1 MPAENTQG
9 ERVVDTTT
17 AVSELIRDATARI
30 THLLTIEARIGAQ
43 ERRELEEAAEDL
55 RAALH
60 YLDTHLREL
69 EPHAGP

>member
-1 MPAENTQG
+1 LPAEPIDG
-9 ERVVDTTT
+9 EPAIDTAT

-30 THLLTIEARIGAQ
+30 SHLLTVEARIGVD

-60 YLDTHLREL
+60 YLDTHVRNITSQ
-69 EPHAGP
+69 GGT

>member
-1 MPAENTQG
+1 LSSETSTG
-9 ERVVDTTT
+9 ERVVDTAT

-60 YLDTHLREL
+60 YLDTHLRTL
-69 EPHAGP
+69 EPQGGP